1 MGIFGKKK
9 TLNSSGGGG
18 IEENLHDLRHTLK
31 VSLDLQQSK
40 FSDMDSIVSLN
51 NDVNKNLDELKQAL
65 QKQVEQFPK

>member
-9 TLNSSGGGG
+9 TLNSSGGG